1 MTVRTGV
8 LVLLGAVGF
17 AVPAHGQ
24 SYTHYECTDG
34 AQFEVAFY
42 PETKAAYVQV
52 DGKSFML
59 PKRLSLTSQ
68 RFTQSGISL
77 SLKSDGRA
85 TLKHYGKTS
94 QCQAK

>member
-1 MTVRTGV
+1 MRMGAL
-8 LVLLGAVGF
+8 LVTLATLASL
-17 AVPAHGQ
+17 AAALAQ
-24 SYTHYECTDG
+24 TYSHYDCADG
-34 AQFEVAFY
+34 ANFEVAFY

-59 PKRLSLTSQ
+59 PKRFSLTSQ

-77 SLKSDGRA
+77 SMKNGGKA

-94 QCQAK
+94 QCQAR

>member
-1 MTVRTGV
+1 MRTGI
-8 LVLLGAVGF
+8 LALLGALAF
-17 AVPAHGQ
+17 AAPVQAQ
-24 SYTHYECTDG
+24 SFSRYNCADG
-34 AQFEVAFY
+34 ANFEVAFY
-42 PETKAAYVQV
+42 PGTNAAYVQV

-68 RFTQSGISL
+68 RFTKSGISL
-77 SLKSDGRA
+77 SMKSGGKA

>member
-1 MTVRTGV
+1 MRTAV
-8 LVLLGAVGF
+8 LALLARRCRRRR
-17 AVPAHGQ
+17 PAQ
-24 SYTHYECTDG
+24 AQTYTHYECTDG

-42 PETKAAYVQV
+42 PQTKAAYVQV

-77 SLKSDGRA
+77 SMKSGGKA

-94 QCQAK
+94 QCQVK

>member
-1 MTVRTGV
+1 MRTGV
-8 LVLLGAVGF
+8 LALLGTLALM
-17 AVPAHGQ
+17 APAQGQ
-24 SYTHYECTDG
+24 SYSHYDCTDG

-77 SLKSDGRA
+77 SMKSGGKA

-94 QCQAK
+94 QCQVK